1 MEPHPDRSRQVTLL
15 LAGDVM
21 TGRGIDQILTCS
33 CPPRLHERVVTSAL
47 DYVALAERANGPIP
61 RPAEPTYPWGDALEL
76 LEHRSPDL
84 RIINLETS
92 VTTADRPF
100 AEKEIHYRMHPGNLD
115 VLRAARIDC
124 CALANNHVLDW
135 GETGLLETLDSL
147 AAEGIGIA
155 GAGPD
160 LESAMAPATF
170 QISEDRRVLVFS
182 MGARDSGIPME
193 WAATPA
199 RPGIHLLPDLSDRTA
214 GIVAELVGRY
224 RGDADVVVASIHWG
238 TNWGFG
244 IPPRH
249 RSFAHSL
256 VSEGSVDVVHGHS
269 SHHPRAI
276 EVYRGR
282 PIFYGAGDLLNDY
295 EGIDPSRRIG
305 GDLVAMYLVTF
316 DAASRVLLHLEI
328 VPLRI
333 RRFALRRVDDADR
346 YWLREIFDR
355 ECARFGHS
363 VRPSEDGFR
372 LEW

>member
-1 MEPHPDRSRQVTLL
+1 MQPHHGRADQVTLL
-15 LAGDVM
+15 LTGDVM
-21 TGRGIDQILTCS
+21 TGRGIDQILACS

-61 RPAEPTYPWGDALEL
+61 RPAEPTYPWGEALEL

-92 VTTADRPF
+92 VTTADGPF
-100 AEKEIHYRMHPGNLD
+100 VEKEIHYRMHPGNVD

-135 GETGLLETLDSL
+135 GEAGLLETLDSL
-147 AAEGIGIA
+147 TAEGIGIA

-160 LESAMAPATF
+160 LESAMAPAIF
-170 QISEDRRVLVFS
+170 QISEGRRVLVFS

-193 WAATPA
+193 WTATPA

-214 GIVAELVGRY
+214 GIVTELVGSY
-224 RGDADVVVASIHWG
+224 RGDADLVVTSIHWG

-256 VSEGSVDVVHGHS
+256 VSKAAVDVVHGHS

-282 PIFYGAGDLLNDY
+282 PILYGAGDLLNDY
-295 EGIDPSRRIG
+295 EGIDPSRRIAS
-305 GDLVAMYLVTF
+305 DLVAMYFVTF
-316 DAASRVLLHLEI
+316 DAASRVLLRFEI

-333 RRFALRRVDDADR
+333 RRFALRRADDADR
-346 YWLREIFDR
+346 NRMREIFDR

-363 VRPSEDGFR
+363 VRPSKDGFR